1 MKVKLLISAII
12 VLVGALGIALSY
24 RYLSGLASLLSTA
37 LITAV
42 CILLLALQWLWKKAE
57 SSTPN
62 FGISAVG
69 AIVSICTAPIWSAVL
84 KAQSKP
90 IEKFTGI
97 SPQILESV
105 AFDLLLLSIV
115 AIISI
120 VLIVYILR
128 ADTTITGKKKSDLT
142 AELGEIGF
150 KQKLDRVARVFETR
164 LTHLDDEANWTDSTF
179 SALDAEIEKFDAS
192 GARTR
197 KLGDL
202 IESIRR
208 DHKAK
213 GFLVLGDP
221 GSGKSV
227 ALRHLARE
235 MLREVPTTGVLPIYI
250 NLKEWAESEQL
261 VVNPSAADILEFM
274 LEYVKAGGVDLII
287 DFCDSYLKRLL
298 ETGRLFIII
307 DSFDE
312 TPVLLDRDETSEV
325 ITVFSAKIEEFMIG
339 PHMSR
344 CVIASR
350 YFRRPRFRSTEVVN
364 LEILPLSRRKIR
376 QLVIKSNRLTEPEV
390 DMFMSSQSPWL
401 DVARNPFVAN
411 LVVDYMAAN
420 SGQLPST
427 KVDIYENYIDRR
439 LERVKRLLF
448 DYGLDKARVVD
459 VAVLVAFEMFRHS
472 RVGLEASY
480 QDLSAWIQVDKLR
493 EVIDILQKA
502 RLIRVS
508 PYPAERISFIHRRF
522 NEFFLAKAASVGMM
536 QVDLESI
543 AEDRRDRD
551 ALVLY
556 VELAADEDAERIAL
570 YCWNE
575 ISSPVNGG
583 TLLPSIR
590 AAYCIRFLV
599 DAFTSSK
606 KNVTEKFEEA
616 LQSYLFAAVAS
627 HRQDMLRAKL
637 AVEAACVLNDN
648 QASKVVTAALRTD
661 NYWIME
667 TAARSSR
674 LLGKLTEDARFAI
687 NRYIWTMTEG
697 EFLASWSDLL
707 DSLKLNKEFKS
718 ASRSLKIRLTLLV
731 LQVIIRLMLV
741 INAPVVL
748 VMAIVYQALFELMG
762 FSMLN
767 VGDRPGRALSWGR
780 EVFGLRHPENT
791 FIIFSPFVIAF
802 AILVKIGSSD
812 INRPFFFIS
821 INVWL
826 LAALSLASI
835 SASHWARLGYFWRY
849 NAPSFKFSKN
859 TLARL
864 LGSVASSLGF
874 GAVVAVVLYLAEEYY
889 PSSAKGLGY
898 VVAAGLGLF
907 ILFLVFRRVR
917 SLYQDWKRLK
927 HTPASKLASRE
938 TIEKS
943 FSEIHSPYFRL
954 RLVKYIEDFHR
965 AQGSAPGGQW
975 SSGAVPNLDDRA
987 SVRLAQLEEIWSGLD
1002 R

>member
-1 MKVKLLISAII
+1 MKLKLALSFVIL
-12 VLVGALGIALSY
+12 LVGGAGIVATY
-24 RYLSGLASLLSTA
+24 WYLSGFLSTLFTV
-37 LITAV
+37 LITSICA
-42 CILLLALQWLWKKAE
+42 LLLALQWLWKKSDSA
-57 SSTPN
+57 TPN
-62 FGISAVG
+62 FGISAVT
-69 AIVSICTAPIWSAVL
+69 AITSICTAPFWSALL

-90 IEKFTGI
+90 IEKLTGLSSDFI
-97 SPQILESV
+97 NNILSDV
-105 AFDLLLLSIV
+105 FLLSAF
-115 AIISI
+115 AIASI
-120 VLIVYILR
+120 VIVVYLLR
-128 ADTTITGKKKSDLT
+128 TDTTITGKNKADLT

-208 DHKAK
+208 DHNAK

-235 MLREVPTTGVLPIYI
+235 MLREVPTTGVLPIYV

-261 VVNPSAADILEFM
+261 AVNPSAADIFEFM
-274 LEYVKAGGVDLII
+274 LQYVKAGGVDLII
-287 DFCDSYLKRLL
+287 DFCDRYLKRLL
-298 ETGRLFIII
+298 ENGRLFIII

-325 ITVFSAKIEEFMIG
+325 ITAFSAKIEEFMIG

-390 DMFMSSQSPWL
+390 NSFMSSQSPWL

-420 SGQLPST
+420 GGQLPST

-448 DYGLDKARVVD
+448 DYGIHRARVVE
-459 VAVLVAFEMFRHS
+459 VAVFVAFEMFRHS

-480 QDLSAWIQVDKLR
+480 QDLSAWIEVDKLR
-493 EVIDILQKA
+493 EMIDILQKA

-536 QVDLESI
+536 HVDLESI

-556 VELAADEDAERIAL
+556 VELTTEEEAERIAL

-575 ISSPVNGG
+575 ISSPVNLG
-583 TLLPSIR
+583 TVLPSIR

-616 LQSYLFAAVAS
+616 LQSYLFAAVAG

-648 QASKVVTAALRTD
+648 EASKVVTAALRTD

-687 NRYIWTMTEG
+687 NRYIWTMTER
-697 EFLASWSDLL
+697 EFLRSWSDLL

-718 ASRSLKIRLTLLV
+718 ASLSLKIRLTVFL
-731 LQVIIRLMLV
+731 LQVTVRLILI
-741 INAPVVL
+741 INAPLVL
-748 VMAIVYQALFELMG
+748 VAAILYQALFEL
-762 FSMLN
+762 FEVTILN
-767 VGDRPGRALSWGR
+767 VGERASRAVSGVMEL
-780 EVFGLRHPENT
+780 FGFRHPENI
-791 FIIFSPFVIAF
+791 FILFSPMVIGL
-802 AILVKIGSSD
+802 AILFNTGSSQ
-812 INRPFFFIS
+812 INRPIFFIS
-821 INVWL
+821 TNAWL
-826 LAALSLASI
+826 LVALSLTSI
-835 SASHWARLGYFWRY
+835 SACHWARLGYYLGYSR
-849 NAPSFKFSKN
+849 PGFKLKSLLTALLAVAFFVAFAFVVGLVLDLAGKYFP
-859 TLARL
+859 TLL
-864 LGSVASSLGF
+864 V
-874 GAVVAVVLYLAEEYY
+874 
-889 PSSAKGLGY
+889 GLGY
-898 VVAAGLGLF
+898 LAAAGFGLY
-907 ILFLVFRRVR
+907 ILFRLFLRVR
-917 SLYQDWKRLK
+917 LLYQDWKRLK

-938 TIEKS
+938 AIEKL
-943 FSEIHSPYFRL
+943 FNEIHSSYLRL
-954 RLVKYIEDFHR
+954 KLVKYVEDFHR
-965 AQGSAPGGQW
+965 AQGSAPGGHW
-975 SSGAVPNLDDRA
+975 SSGAVPNLEDRA